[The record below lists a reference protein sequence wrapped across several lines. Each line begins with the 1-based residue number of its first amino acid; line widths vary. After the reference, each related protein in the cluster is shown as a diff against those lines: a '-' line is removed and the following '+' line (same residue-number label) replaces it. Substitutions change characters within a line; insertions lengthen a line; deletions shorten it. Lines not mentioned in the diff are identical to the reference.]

1 MATSGDV
8 LESLKRDLAL
18 EHGAIFQYVIHA
30 VQLRDTAIADT
41 VKRVSREEM
50 WHLEWLVEAIT
61 ERDGEPTLD
70 RADLFLSVAI
80 GESLRKDVDT
90 EQMAL
95 DHYASTLETIGD
107 SDADLTALIERIMD
121 DERHHKATFG
131 RLADQVGR
139 EGDAAYAAAPL
150 IQPADFAVI
159 VPTMA
164 SEYTGILTY
173 LWNKYGS
180 GDCEDGE
187 LYFELAVDEMR
198 HAGWVAGYGAGMG
211 APQPPAVPIDR
222 VSFVHSPAEAKAA
235 ADTFEGLAEAFYAEK
250 APEAANPD
258 LRGDMERAAAQH
270 AYHRRQ
276 LDGIG

>member
-1 MATSGDV
+1 
-8 LESLKRDLAL
+8 
-18 EHGAIFQYVIHA
+18 VIHA
-30 VQLRDTAIADT
+30 VQLRDTSIADT

-61 ERDGEPTLD
+61 ERGGEPTLE
-70 RADLFLSVAI
+70 RADMFLSAAI

-95 DHYASTLETIGD
+95 DHYAKTLETVGD
-107 SDADLTALIERIMD
+107 SDPDLTALIERIMD
-121 DERHHKATFG
+121 DERHHKAMFG
-131 RLADQVGR
+131 RLADRVER
-139 EGDAAYAAAPL
+139 DGDAAYTAAPL
-150 IQPADFAVI
+150 IQPAEFAVI
-159 VPTMA
+159 APTMA

-211 APQPPAVPIDR
+211 APQPPAVPVDQ
-222 VSFVHSPAEAKAA
+222 VSFVHSPAEARAA
-235 ADTFEGLAEAFYAEK
+235 ADTFEGMAEAFYAAK
-250 APEAANPD
+250 APEAANPE
-258 LRGDMERAAAQH
+258 LRADMERAAAQH
-270 AYHRRQ
+270 VYHRRQ
-276 LDGIG
+276 LRDMG